1 MSPTDGARRSTSS
14 RAIWVSEDPNLRS
27 TVERLANAANSSDL
41 GLYSNRR
48 SDADVLIAYAL
59 ASKEYGALSGKLMA
73 LHSAGTQ
80 GAYQR
85 ALRFVYA
92 MAIRANGLQQW
103 RLNHENLMRVSE
115 LALRHHASPV
125 CPHCKGRRWT
135 VAPGAPMLTAHKCPH
150 CEGTGIRK
158 VQKNM
163 RRQIEHIIAALERV
177 DSLTDHG
184 VKRRTR

>member
-1 MSPTDGARRSTSS
+1 M
-14 RAIWVSEDPNLRS
+14 SEDPKVRS
-27 TVERLANAANSSDL
+27 TVERLASATNSSDL
-41 GLYSNRR
+41 GLRQNRR
-48 SDADVLIAYAL
+48 SDADILIAFAL
-59 ASKEYGALSGKLMA
+59 ASKEHGALSGKLMA

-80 GAYQR
+80 GAYHR

-92 MAIRANGLQQW
+92 MAIKANGLQQW
-103 RLNHENLMRVSE
+103 RLNHENIMRVSE

-135 VAPGAPMLTAHKCPH
+135 LIPGSPTLSDHECQH
-150 CEGTGIRK
+150 CGGTGIRK

-177 DSLTDHG
+177 DSLTDQG
-184 VKRRTR
+184 VKRRMR